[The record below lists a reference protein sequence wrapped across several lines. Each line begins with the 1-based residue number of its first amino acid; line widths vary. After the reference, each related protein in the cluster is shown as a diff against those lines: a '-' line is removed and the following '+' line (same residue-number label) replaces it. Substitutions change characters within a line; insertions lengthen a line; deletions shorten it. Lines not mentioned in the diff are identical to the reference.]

1 MPPQLFV
8 NLPVR
13 DITKTKEFFSKLD
26 FKFNPQYTDQNGACL
41 EVGRDSYV
49 MLLPNQ
55 QFKNFTSLEIPDT
68 RKSVETIVSISADSR
83 SKVDE
88 IVNRAVK
95 AGGQIAGMPQDQ
107 GGMYGRGF
115 RDLDGHHWEVFCIE

>member
-13 DITKTKEFFSKLD
+13 DLTKTKEFFSKLD

-55 QFKNFTSLEIPDT
+55 QFKNFTSMEIPDT

-88 IVNRAVK
+88 IVSKAVK
-95 AGGQIAGMPQDQ
+95 AGGQISGMPQDQ